1 MYIRSVRYGILT
13 ISTQSGYFGSDLANS
28 FLTALDRCQLG
39 NIYFTTRSGE
49 PTFSD
54 AVLKFSLPDFS
65 HEEQRN
71 EILTN

>member
-1 MYIRSVRYGILT
+1 MYIRSIWYGILT
-13 ISTQSGYFGSDLANS
+13 IGTQSSYFGSDLANS
-28 FLTALDRCQLG
+28 FLAALDRCQLG
-39 NIYFTTRSGE
+39 NKYFATHSGE

-54 AVLKFSLPDFS
+54 TVLKFSLPEFS